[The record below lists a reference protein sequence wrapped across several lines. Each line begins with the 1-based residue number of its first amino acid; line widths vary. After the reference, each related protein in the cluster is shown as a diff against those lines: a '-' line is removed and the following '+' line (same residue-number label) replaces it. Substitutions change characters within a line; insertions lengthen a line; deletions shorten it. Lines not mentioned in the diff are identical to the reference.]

1 MKRLYLLVT
10 CLFVLEFIL
19 FGFASAQQ
27 SKGSTSAPMTD
38 LEKKLYEAAK
48 KEGTFV
54 WWDQHSLKDATAFID
69 LFKKRYPGIDVK
81 YWEAI
86 VEVCETK
93 FFAEQAAGITT
104 VDQFEINRFGNFK
117 GSGIPSDLSE
127 LVKDTGYNKN
137 FVEKDGLGAAFE
149 HTVCGAAYN
158 TDSISPKEAPRSWEA
173 LLDSKWKGKIAFEES
188 LNFFIWNTEN
198 WGEEKTVDYLK
209 KVRDQKPL
217 FINGPTQ
224 LTTLLSTGEYAIGVC
239 AYLHR
244 AMEQQDKGAPVNWAP
259 INLLTDDS
267 KIGFNIIPKT
277 APHPNAAR
285 LWMRWWMT
293 PEAQLSL
300 HEGIRR
306 KGDPSPGTGTKASK
320 YLEKMGVEGL
330 KIFTPTTWTADNYD
344 RLRKKYQDA
353 IGFVTK

>member
-1 MKRLYLLVT
+1 MKKLYLLVT
-10 CLFVLEFIL
+10 CLLVLGVVPIEFAFSQPIP
-19 FGFASAQQ
+19 GPT
-27 SKGSTSAPMTD
+27 STSMTN
-38 LEKKLYEAAK
+38 LEKKLYEGAK
-48 KEGTFV
+48 KEGAFV
-54 WWDQHSLKDATAFID
+54 WWDQHSLKDATAFIE

-93 FFAEQAAGITT
+93 FFAEQNAGMTT
-104 VDQFEINRFGNFK
+104 VDQLEVNRFSKFK
-117 GSGIPSDLSE
+117 NLGIPSDLSE
-127 LVKDTGYNKN
+127 LVKDTGYNKK

-149 HTVCGAAYN
+149 HTVCGVAYN
-158 TDSISPKEAPRSWEA
+158 TDSISPKEAPRSWEE
-173 LLDSKWKGKIAFEES
+173 LLNPKWKEKIAFEES

-209 KVRDQKPL
+209 KLRNQKPL
-217 FINGPTQ
+217 FISGPTQ
-224 LTTLLSTGEYAIGVC
+224 LTTLLSTGEYAIGVS

-244 AMEQQDKGAPVNWAP
+244 AVEQQEKGAPVNWAP
-259 INLLTDDS
+259 INLITDDS
-267 KIGFNIIPKT
+267 LIGFNLIPKT

-293 PEAQLSL
+293 PEAQILL
-300 HEGIRR
+300 HEGIRH

-320 YLEKMGVEGL
+320 FLEKMGIEGL

-344 RLRKKYQDA
+344 RLRKKYQEA
-353 IGFVTK
+353 IGYVTK